1 MKLYISHEFE
11 YINGRVEI
19 NLYDHRAETYYIT
32 SKGDRVCVEDVTGDV
47 ADWKSLYYRDW
58 VGLSGAALSAAEK
71 KMAREYAIEAI
82 DRWIQ
87 YIIDD
92 VL

>member
-1 MKLYISHEFE
+1 MKLYVSYTFD
-11 YINGRVEI
+11 YLNGRVEI
-19 NLYDHRAETYYIT
+19 NLYDYRAETYYIT
-32 SKGDRVCVEDVTGDV
+32 SKGDRVCIEDVTGDV
-47 ADWKSLYYRDW
+47 ADWNYLYHNDW
-58 VGLSGAALSAAEK
+58 AGLNSAALQSAEN